1 METHAQDQPPRRTRA
16 RRDSRR
22 LSDWL
27 ADRLGLP
34 TLLATGPAPIYT
46 TIEEDPDLVAR
57 LEKLDRSIAVD
68 ELSFAPDL
76 RYRCAAE
83 PLAIRLIREHEGIAP
98 GCPAVLCPGDTHAV
112 SRLVDIAANCGLTV
126 AFGRN
131 RPEADRHLAGDG
143 TALPVSFHRMTSVRL
158 SADTPGLVTFGR
170 GASWQDLREALGASA
185 QTDSCVP
192 RGIGTLFAT
201 PAAAAASGI
210 FSARPAES
218 VYGEACAWEMIL
230 PAPGTTLLDGTWLFR
245 SADRAEKALAAVC
258 RKVPPFHARLIGE
271 AELRIGEKI
280 GLWRLPRRLTGGN
293 THIGLR
299 LAYLGDGLTVR
310 AQRFA
315 STWPVEGHGG
325 VFWRNGALLDD
336 EERIGLLLDNGLSE
350 ITIQDDGKAA
360 ERLAQLL
367 RPDPATHDAGDG
379 VQREPDSIPATS
391 AIISR
396 KARFDRGRLHFDLS
410 AIVPRDFADPLGQ
423 WHRLADAAV
432 DRPEPEDSAPTAPDD
447 GHADSA
453 ADATRLP
460 EEPYDGISGGGTT
473 VSESAEWRAIRAAL
487 LPQGEAAPPPPD
499 LADRAPARHG

>member
-1 METHAQDQPPRRTRA
+1 M
-16 RRDSRR
+16 
-22 LSDWL
+22 
-27 ADRLGLP
+27 
-34 TLLATGPAPIYT
+34 LATGPAPIYT
-46 TIEEDPDLVAR
+46 TAAEDPDLVAR

-98 GCPAVLCPGDTHAV
+98 GCPAVLCPGDAHAV

-126 AFGRN
+126 ALGRN
-131 RPEADRHLAGDG
+131 RQASDQTTADAEK
-143 TALPVSFHRMTSVRL
+143 TLPVSFHRMTSVQL
-158 SADTPGLVTFGR
+158 SGETPGLITFGR
-170 GASWQDLREALGASA
+170 GASWQDLRDALDAA
-185 QTDSCVP
+185 EKTDSCVP
-192 RGIGTLFAT
+192 RGISTLFAT
-201 PAAAAASGI
+201 PADAAASGT

-230 PAPGTTLLDGTWLFR
+230 PAPGTLLLDGTWLFR
-245 SADRAEKALAAVC
+245 SAEKAENALAAVC
-258 RKVPPFHARLIGE
+258 RKVPPFQARLIGE

-299 LAYLGDGLTVR
+299 LAYLGDGITVR

-350 ITIQDDGKAA
+350 ITIPDDGNAA
-360 ERLAQLL
+360 DRLAQVLGS
-367 RPDPATHDAGDG
+367 DPAASDSGADSGQHDAGA
-379 VQREPDSIPATS
+379 VPATP

-396 KARFDRGRLHFDLS
+396 KARFDRGRLHYDLS

-423 WHRLADAAV
+423 WHRLAGAAIV
-432 DRPEPEDSAPTAPDD
+432 KPEPQDSAPSEPDD
-447 GHADSA
+447 EQRDTSADRM
-453 ADATRLP
+453 TMP
-460 EEPYDGISGGGTT
+460 EQPYDSIGNGGTA
-473 VSESAEWRAIRAAL
+473 VSESAEWQAIRAAL

-499 LADRAPARHG
+499 LEERAPARHG